1 MSEKVFSV
9 VVFHKHMKDESRHVC
24 RTSPRV
30 SIPITDIR
38 TIAESHIDMTTLVR
52 TSDGGTVAIE
62 ESFEV
67 ATRMWASALA
77 EQSQRD
83 NAATYAA

>member
-9 VVFHKHMKDESRHVC
+9 VVFHKHMKDEGRHVC

-30 SIPITDIR
+30 SIPIADIR

-52 TSDGGTVAIE
+52 TSDGGTIAIE
-62 ESFEV
+62 ETFEV
-67 ATRMWASALA
+67 ATKMWASALA
-77 EQSQRD
+77 DQARYT